1 MKVTFTILLLLATFN
16 FPAKKLSAKQERV
29 LIERRLERSE
39 KEIKALTVLMD
50 KKNIN

>member
-1 MKVTFTILLLLATFN
+1 MKVTFTILLLLVTFN
-16 FPAKKLSAKQERV
+16 FPNKKLSAKQERV

-39 KEIKALTVLMD
+39 KEIEALTILMD

>member
-1 MKVTFTILLLLATFN
+1 MKITFTILLLLTTFN
-16 FPAKKLSAKQERV
+16 FPTKKLSAKQERV

-39 KEIKALTVLMD
+39 KEIEVLTILMD